1 MSLTQDDLRQLTQWG
16 TSLRDVHPAYWNADG
31 FDDEALLTK
40 ILAYI
45 GLACGSPQAGE
56 STKMSPED
64 ALKNILSVAEEYRQQ
79 GQESLAHTWQSI
91 HDALVRLDLEQRL
104 LGPCRSAGEAL
115 VEIHKVSA
123 DLLKHDASTWPS
135 HNFPLALCAAL
146 ALRVAD
152 SEELKALKA
161 RPEEPYHLNS
171 SRSVVVGNERFIS
184 DFTNCPRGAKVQ
196 LLGPGCVAVY
206 GIYDGDPQWRGWYPV
221 PGMPIN

>member
-31 FDDEALLTK
+31 FDDEALLAK
-40 ILAYI
+40 ILAYV
-45 GLACGSPQAGE
+45 GLACGSPQAGK

-79 GQESLAHTWQSI
+79 GQESLAQTWQSI
-91 HDALVRLDLEQRL
+91 HDALARPGVEQRL
-104 LGPCRSAGEAL
+104 LGPFKSAEEAL
-115 VEIHKVSA
+115 VEIHRVSA
-123 DLLKHDASTWPS
+123 ELLKHDASVWPAQ
-135 HNFPLALCAAL
+135 NFPVALCSAL
-146 ALRVAD
+146 ALRILR
-152 SEELKALKA
+152 EK
-161 RPEEPYHLNS
+161 PEEPYHLNS